1 MIAADSVLDKS
12 DNATE
17 QFIALLAA
25 SLMSNDESDSGF
37 VKLSLGKYRG
47 AEEAL
52 NKVSVR
58 VLEVKG
64 QPHLSFVYHYQT
76 KDVTKN
82 FSFDAGIAK
91 IQSYLNQSHAESFKS
106 GHLRL
111 QTEEIQLAFN
121 KKDQPTIHIKKTTET
136 AVATKSHDRE
146 KYRYID
152 INRPFLKGLGVTDAN
167 DQLIPTM
174 SRKWK
179 QINKFIEVFQHA
191 FESLK
196 LPKSHPVHVVDFG
209 AGKGYLTFAIHDFL
223 RETLGYTAD
232 VTGVELRSELVKLC
246 GNVINNLSLKG
257 LAFYQGDV
265 RSYHPETVDVMIALH
280 ACDVATDYALHTGI
294 RLGASIIMCAPCCHK
309 QVRPQIQS
317 PQVLRPMLQHGV
329 HLGQEAEML
338 TDGLRAL
345 LLEACG
351 YETKVFEFVA
361 LEHTSKNKMILAVKR
376 GFHPEHGFTK
386 KNQILKQIES
396 IKEFYGIKEQC
407 LETLLLND
415 GLLS

>member
-1 MIAADSVLDKS
+1 MPSADQTLDQTQ
-12 DNATE
+12 NPTMQFLAMLAT
-17 QFIALLAA
+17 
-25 SLMSNDESDSGF
+25 SLISNDASDSSF

-52 NKVSVR
+52 NKISVR
-58 VLEVKG
+58 VFEVKG

-82 FSFDAGIAK
+82 FPFAEGQTK
-91 IQSYLNQSHAESFKS
+91 IQTYLDQSQVESFKS
-106 GHLRL
+106 AHLRL
-111 QTEEIQLAFN
+111 TSEEVQLTFN
-121 KKDQPTIHIKKTTET
+121 KKNQPSIHVKKTTEKV
-136 AVATKSHDRE
+136 VATTSHDRE
-146 KYRYID
+146 KFRYID

-167 DQLIPTM
+167 YQLIPAM

-196 LPKSHPVHVVDFG
+196 LPKTHPVHVVDFG

-246 GNVINNLSLKG
+246 GNVIDNLSLEG
-257 LAFYQGDV
+257 LTFYQGDV
-265 RSYHPETVDVMIALH
+265 RSYHPEAVDVMIALH

-351 YETKVFEFVA
+351 YETKVFEFVS

-376 GFHPEHGFTK
+376 DNFSRKTEILQ
-386 KNQILKQIES
+386 QIQS
-396 IKEFYGIKEQC
+396 IKAFYGIQDQC

-415 GLLS
+415 GILKLN

>member
-1 MIAADSVLDKS
+1 MIAAESALDKTE
-12 DNATE
+12 NAVE
-17 QFIALLAA
+17 QFLALLAA
-25 SLMSNDESDSGF
+25 SLVSNDTSESSF

-47 AEEAL
+47 TEEAL
-52 NKVSVR
+52 NKISVR

-64 QPHLSFVYHYQT
+64 QPHLSFVFHHQT

-82 FSFDAGIAK
+82 YSFDEGMTK
-91 IQSYLNQSHAESFKS
+91 IQNYLDQSQAESFKS
-106 GHLRL
+106 AHLRL
-111 QTEEIQLAFN
+111 QTEEIQLSFN
-121 KKDQPTIHIKKTTET
+121 KKNQPSIHVQKTAETIVAAKT
-136 AVATKSHDRE
+136 HDRE
-146 KYRYID
+146 KFRYID
-152 INRPFLKGLGVTDAN
+152 INRPFLKGLGVTDAHY
-167 DQLIPTM
+167 QLIPAM

-191 FESLK
+191 FESLN
-196 LPKSHPVHVVDFG
+196 LPKTHPVHVVDFG

-223 RETLGYTAD
+223 RQNLGYTAN
-232 VTGVELRSELVKLC
+232 VTGVELRADLVKLC
-246 GNVINNLSLKG
+246 GHVIDQLSLEG

-265 RSYHPETVDVMIALH
+265 RSYHPTAVDVMIALH

-351 YETKVFEFVA
+351 YETKVFEFVS

-376 GFHPEHGFTK
+376 DNFSK
-386 KNQILKQIES
+386 KTEILKQIES
-396 IKEFYGIKEQC
+396 IKAFYGIQEQC
-407 LETLLLND
+407 LETLLRDD
-415 GLLS
+415 GLLA

>member
-1 MIAADSVLDKS
+1 MPSADRNLNLSE
-12 DNATE
+12 NPTT
-17 QFIALLAA
+17 QFLEMFAA
-25 SLMSNDESDSGF
+25 SLVSNEVSESGF
-37 VKLSLGKYRG
+37 IKLSLGKYRG
-47 AEEAL
+47 AEEAQ
-52 NKVSVR
+52 NKISVR

-64 QPHLSFVYHYQT
+64 RPHLSFVYHYQT

-82 FSFDAGIAK
+82 FSFSEGQTK
-91 IQSYLNQSHAESFKS
+91 IQTYLDQSQDECFKS
-106 GHLRL
+106 AHLRL
-111 QTEEIQLAFN
+111 QTEEIQLTFN
-121 KKDQPTIHIKKTTET
+121 KKNQPTIYVQKTAGTT
-136 AVATKSHDRE
+136 VVAKAHDRE
-146 KYRYID
+146 KFRYID

-167 DQLIPTM
+167 DQLIPVM

-246 GNVINNLSLKG
+246 SNVIDNLSLEG

-265 RSYHPETVDVMIALH
+265 RSYHPTAVDVMIALH

-376 GFHPEHGFTK
+376 DHFSK
-386 KNQILKQIES
+386 KEEILKQIES
-396 IKEFYGIKEQC
+396 IKAFYGIKEQC
-407 LETLLLND
+407 LETLLTND